1 MRELTIVAAILALMC
16 LISGI
21 WLAPWQTLYQAGIWV
36 TATGFVLGVPT
47 GFVYHVRLYR
57 TLEPRGEL
65 PRGWYWRPLRLNALL
80 REDERAGVMA
90 WCYLGGVGF
99 VVICVGLLLMGSG
112 VSLALVR
119 GV

>member
-1 MRELTIVAAILALMC
+1 MRELAIVAAILALMC

-36 TATGFVLGVPT
+36 TAAGFVLGVPT

-65 PRGWYWRPLRLNALL
+65 PRGWYWRPLRLNGLL